1 MSRLLPW
8 TPWLSVCVVAGAGCA
23 THVDQLRE
31 VRTAYYENA
40 PAAAEAKIDAGIKNH
55 PREADVFKL
64 DRATVLLGEGQ
75 PKQAEQVLR
84 EVRDRFDFLEQKDL
98 AEGALSM
105 LTDDQRLAYAGED
118 YEKVLVRVFL
128 ALANLLGDGQDV
140 GAYALQVAA
149 KQQQIIESGTD
160 KDGKNPKQD
169 YQRVAAGAY
178 IHAAVREETH
188 TNYDDAARS
197 LQLVCN
203 WAPEFHEGRK
213 ELERVKN
220 GRHSAPG
227 NGVLYVFTLVG
238 QGPYK
243 EERAEV
249 VTQAA
254 LLVADRIVSAVGKH
268 SLPPTLAPVKVPRVV
283 VPWNAVQGVGVA
295 VDGRGMGHTE
305 TLTDVGRMAV
315 QQGDALLP
323 TVIGRAVAR
332 RVLKK
337 AAVYG
342 IKEVIP
348 AKQGSTGA
356 LAMEIGLDVAGVVW
370 EATESA
376 DTRCWGLLPE
386 KIQVLRVE
394 LPAGEHPLVLQ
405 PVDQHGSPVGAPQ
418 AAPVKIENGRNTYVL
433 ASFPTGRLAGRI
445 VSSRGDAMPV
455 AARR

>member
-1 MSRLLPW
+1 MSRLLSW
-8 TPWLSVCVVAGAGCA
+8 TVWLAVCGLAGTGCA
-23 THVDQLRE
+23 THADQLRQ
-31 VRTAYYENA
+31 VRAAYYENA
-40 PAAAEAKIDAGIKNH
+40 PEVAEARIDASIKKH
-55 PREADVFKL
+55 PREADAFKL
-64 DRATVLLGEGQ
+64 DRATVLLSEGQ

-128 ALANLLGDGQDV
+128 ALANLLGDGQDA

-149 KQQQIIESGTD
+149 KQQEIIEAGKD

-178 IHAAVREETH
+178 VHAAVREETH
-188 TNYDDAARS
+188 LNYDDAARS

-203 WAPEFHEGRK
+203 WAPEFHEGQK
-213 ELERVKN
+213 ELERVKT
-220 GRHSAPG
+220 GRHSAAG

-238 QGPYK
+238 CGPYK
-243 EERAEV
+243 EERAEI

-254 LLVADRIVSAVGKH
+254 LLVADRILSAVGKH
-268 SLPPTLAPVKVPRVV
+268 DVTPTLAPVKVPRVV
-283 VPWNAVQGVGVA
+283 VPWNLVQGVGVG
-295 VDGRGMGHTE
+295 VDGRGVGQTE

-315 QQGDALLP
+315 QQGEAMLP

-342 IKEVIP
+342 VKSAIP
-348 AKQGSTGA
+348 TKQGTPEA
-356 LAMEIGLDVAGVVW
+356 AVMEIGLDVAGVIW

-394 LPAGEHPLVLQ
+394 LPAGEHPLALQ
-405 PVDQHGSPVGAPQ
+405 PVDQHGVPVGPAQP
-418 AAPVKIENGRNTYVL
+418 AAVKIENGRNTYVL
-433 ASFPTGRLAGRI
+433 ASFPTGRLVGRI
-445 VSSRGDAMPV
+445 VCSRGDAVPPTV
-455 AARR
+455 GR